1 MASTN
6 DITGDSIQ
14 TGIVS
19 DEYREGHEIIFG
31 KKEPKPRWVPPPLV
45 VDDQKAEDEAFDAIK
60 TTSTILGS
68 ETQSQ

>member
-1 MASTN
+1 M
-6 DITGDSIQ
+6 
-14 TGIVS
+14 S
-19 DEYREGHEIIFG
+19 DGGKGSNPRPFSVPQKDFDNSFETIFG

-45 VDDQKAEDEAFDAIK
+45 VEDQKAEDEAFDAIK